1 MQNRYNIQLISIH
14 NVIMT
19 ENTHIFSHY
28 GNRFLSSYNGLDVY
42 LCILYRFDIDMVVS
56 RLDKT
61 LSYPETR
68 AILSADKKLEVDL
81 YSIIVKGLEIVVA
94 IGAPNHTYLSKHIV
108 FHPIYMIKNNSK
120 AMQIGVYEVIS
131 DNVLSVTDETG
142 AIMIDKLGL
151 PLIYTFATKK
161 MMMEHRLIPPTTSD
175 ETHDLEQQHTP
186 DNLITPTGNES
197 IPALRADIFTFDAS
211 TISNNRTIAA
221 TVEETKKIAQ
231 EHVTKFVKPSSG
243 HTAAWLQTAM
253 RNNNYDTHENDG
265 KNDSLFMVIRDAF
278 LQIGQSTTVVK
289 LRQKLAPEATQELF
303 DDYAAQYKLFSET
316 LLIETKRAKALQAE
330 YVKHE
335 TIIKSTISAAD
346 QRSLITSAKDIAT
359 QHKNALSNARV
370 SREMLNDFK
379 FMKGVGTLDA
389 LREKIQSTEYSGDS
403 WAISTLERILN
414 IKLILLSSEYVKKD
428 INNMMQCGAVI
439 DTITKSRGSFKPEF
453 YILTECTADTHY
465 RLISYQG
472 KRIFT
477 YAEVPYDIK
486 QLIVT
491 KCVERNSGMFQLI
504 TEFRQMEQGRNGNA
518 GLKGVDEDIVD
529 TIDVDVL
536 SQVDPHVVF
545 QFYAHA
551 ADKIAGNGAGEKIDA
566 VQRKLDF
573 VELSPK
579 GHFPNW
585 RRKLDDAWL
594 HSDTPFEL
602 DGQQWNSVEHYV
614 QAGKFKNEYPT
625 FYAAFT
631 SNNKSKI
638 ANDVKIAIDAGSA
651 NPSTQLRPATV
662 LVDPSYTD
670 KKQHDAR
677 VAASTAKF
685 TQIPHFTQLLLA
697 TKNAMLYQYTPGKKP
712 EVAHNLI
719 LIRKNLA

>member
-1 MQNRYNIQLISIH
+1 MTLSI
-14 NVIMT
+14 
-19 ENTHIFSHY
+19 ENTHIFSFIIEFY
-28 GNRFLSSYNGLDVY
+28 MFDNDLDVY
-42 LCILYRFDIDMVVS
+42 LCILYRFECISILTDMVVS
-56 RLDKT
+56 KIDKT

-68 AILSADKKLEVDL
+68 AIFSADKKLEVDL
-81 YSIIVKGLEIVVA
+81 YSIIVKGLELVVA
-94 IGAPNHTYLSKHIV
+94 IGAPNHTYISRHIV

-120 AMQIGVYEVIS
+120 AMQIGVYEVKS
-131 DNVLSVTDETG
+131 DKVLSVTDETG
-142 AIMIDKLGL
+142 AIMIDKIGL

-161 MMMEHRLIPPTTSD
+161 IMMEHRMIPPSTSD
-175 ETHDLEQQHTP
+175 ETHDVEQQHQP
-186 DNLITPTGNES
+186 DNLITPTIGNES

-211 TISNNRTIAA
+211 TISNNRSIAA

-231 EHVTKFVKPSSG
+231 EHVAKFVKPSTG

-253 RNNNYDTHENDG
+253 RNNNYETHENDG

-289 LRQKLAPEATQELF
+289 LRQKLAPEVTQELF
-303 DDYAAQYKLFSET
+303 DDYARQYNLYSET
-316 LLIETKRAKALQAE
+316 LLTETKRAKALQNE

-335 TIIKSTISAAD
+335 TIIKSTISAAK
-346 QRSLITSAKDIAT
+346 QRSLITSAKHIAA
-359 QHKNALSNARV
+359 QHKNALSNTRVAR
-370 SREMLNDFK
+370 ELLHDFK

-428 INNMMQCGAVI
+428 INNMMQCGTVI
-439 DTITKSRGSFKPEF
+439 DTITKSRGSFTPEF
-453 YILTECTADTHY
+453 YILTEYTTDTHY

-491 KCVERNSGMFQLI
+491 KCIERNSGMFQLI

-536 SQVDPHVVF
+536 TQVDPHVVF
-545 QFYAHA
+545 QFYADA

-566 VQRKLDF
+566 VGRKLDF
-573 VELSPK
+573 VELSSK
-579 GHFPNW
+579 GQFPNW
-585 RRKLDDAWL
+585 RRKLDDRWMHA
-594 HSDTPFEL
+594 DTPFEL
-602 DGQQWNSVEHYV
+602 DGQHWNSVEHYV
-614 QAGKFKNEYPT
+614 QAGKFKNEYPKFYNT
-625 FYAAFT
+625 FTA
-631 SNNKSKI
+631 NNTSKI
-638 ANDVKIAIDAGSA
+638 ANDVKLAIDAGSDK
-651 NPSTQLRPATV
+651 PKTQIRPTTV

-670 KKQHDAR
+670 KKQDEAR
-677 VAASTAKF
+677 IAATNAKF
-685 TQIPHFTQLLLA
+685 TQVPHFTQLLLA

-719 LIRKNLA
+719 LIRKNIA